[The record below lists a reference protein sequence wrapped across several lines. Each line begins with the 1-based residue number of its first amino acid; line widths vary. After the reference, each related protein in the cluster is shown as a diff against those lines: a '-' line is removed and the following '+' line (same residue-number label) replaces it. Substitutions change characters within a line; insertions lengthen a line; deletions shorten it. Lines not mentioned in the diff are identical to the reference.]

1 MLHKD
6 GELIL
11 KNELIA
17 DIFKHYF
24 GSIVE
29 TFNLEQWNK
38 VPLIQLVAS
47 PITSVIIKKCI
58 NHHSLTALV

>member
-47 PITSVIIKKCI
+47 PITSMIFQKVY
-58 NHHSLTALV
+58 